1 MVSTA
6 RTRQRYSEGQ
16 RVTATV
22 EKVLPF
28 GVFVRLADGTL
39 AYIRRRELSLE
50 GDKPPG
56 EIVSEGQT
64 LQAVVL
70 SPAEASRLMELT
82 VRAIHPDP
90 WEQFVRRYKVWDVVT
105 ATVKH
110 IVPNGVFAQI
120 TPGVNGFIPLE
131 ELASWQVEKAEDVV
145 WTGDEVE
152 AVITRID
159 PSRKRV
165 NLSIRQRMEQLAQV
179 ESVFR
184 QIRLAEGVPD
194 SIGAEPIGESV
205 SSQEE
210 IPGSIGQF
218 GPILVLD
225 DHDSVREPL
234 VQWLNRQ
241 GYMARGAKT
250 VPEALALCQAQQ
262 YGLILVD
269 LDLPQID
276 GLQFIRQIRDCGE
289 RTFIA
294 VMSSPEWIEEHFLEI
309 QQLGVSEIFPKP
321 VNEQRLRQFLLRL
334 DRGEIIEPRIDLRES
349 SLPEIRTAQ
358 QLSAVMRSR
367 VPLARRFR
375 AGLEYLLDTTRA
387 EEAMV
392 FHMDRTSRMV
402 SIVASVGSIPLNEF
416 ATYALVTSPV
426 KDVILEGETIWEN
439 RVSQEQTRRFEKL
452 WELLPFESCIG
463 IPIETSGQTEY
474 ALFLFHREPEAFSRY
489 RLRDAWAMATFFAVA
504 IEQDALDRRIQE
516 ISRVF
521 LSGHLAAGLGH
532 EIFNRLSGL
541 DLEFQNLIADFEAL
555 WRNSPE
561 LKDKP
566 AAEEIRRALGRAAE
580 TAGGL
585 KQLIGEFRF
594 LIKAMQEEQVA
605 DVNEVVRQSA
615 SLIEPQARRA
625 QVTLH
630 LRPSPDVPPVAG
642 SPVGLQHVLLN
653 LIINAVQ
660 HMALKPDERRV
671 LEISTTHED
680 DLLPVKIRVS
690 DTGPG
695 IHRQLWERIFA
706 LGFTT
711 KPGGSGLGLYIARS
725 LVEAMGGR
733 ISVERSLVLLGTT
746 FLVELPAASRK

>member
-1 MVSTA
+1 MVSIA

-28 GVFVRLADGTL
+28 GVFVRLADGTR

-50 GDKPPG
+50 GDRPPG

-70 SPAEASRLMELT
+70 SPAEAGRLMELT

-90 WEQFVRRYKVWDVVT
+90 WEQFVRRYKVRDIVT

-110 IVPNGVFAQI
+110 VVPNGVFVQI
-120 TPGVNGFIPLE
+120 IPGVNGFIPLK
-131 ELASWQVEKAEDVV
+131 ELVSWRVEKAEDVV

-159 PSRKRV
+159 PSRKKV
-165 NLSIRQRMEQLAQV
+165 NLSIRQRMEQLARV

-184 QIRLAEGVPD
+184 QIGFTEGVPD
-194 SIGAEPIGESV
+194 SIAAELIGESA

-210 IPGSIGQF
+210 AAEFVGRI

-225 DHDSVREPL
+225 DHDSIRDPL
-234 VQWLNRQ
+234 VQWLIRQ
-241 GYMARGAKT
+241 GYTACGAKT
-250 VPEALALCQAQQ
+250 VPEALTLCQAQP

-294 VMSSPEWIEEHFLEI
+294 VMSSPEWIDEHFLEI
-309 QQLGVSEIFPKP
+309 QQLGVSEMFPKP
-321 VNEQRLRQFLLRL
+321 VNEQKLRQFLLRL

-367 VPLARRFR
+367 IPLARRFHN
-375 AGLEYLLDTTRA
+375 GLEYLLEMTRA
-387 EEAMV
+387 EEAIV
-392 FHMDRTSRMV
+392 FHMDRTSRIV

-439 RVSQEQTRRFEKL
+439 RVSQEPTRRFEKL
-452 WELLPFESCIG
+452 LELLPFESCIG
-463 IPIETSGQTEY
+463 IPIEASGQTEY
-474 ALFLFHREPEAFSRY
+474 ALFLFHREPETFSRY
-489 RLRDAWAMATFFAVA
+489 RLRDAWAMATLFAVA

-516 ISRVF
+516 ISRTF

-532 EIFNRLSGL
+532 EIYNRLSGL

-561 LKDKP
+561 LRMP

-585 KQLIGEFRF
+585 KQLVGEFR
-594 LIKAMQEEQVA
+594 LLLKAMQEEQVV

-615 SLIEPQARRA
+615 SLIEPQARRTK
-625 QVTLH
+625 VTLRF
-630 LRPSPDVPPVAG
+630 LPSPDVLPVAG
-642 SPVGLQHVLLN
+642 SGVGLQHVLLN
-653 LIINAVQ
+653 LMLNAIQ

-671 LEISTTHED
+671 LEISTAWED
-680 DLLPVKIRVS
+680 DALPVKIRVS

-695 IHRQLWERIFA
+695 IHRQLWEKIFA

-733 ISVERSLVLLGTT
+733 ISVERSLVPLGTT

>member
-1 MVSTA
+1 MVSIA

-28 GVFVRLADGTL
+28 GVFVRLADGTR

-50 GDKPPG
+50 GDRPPG

-70 SPAEASRLMELT
+70 SPAEAGRLMELT

-90 WEQFVRRYKVWDVVT
+90 WEQFVRRYKVRDTVT

-110 IVPNGVFAQI
+110 VVPNGVFVQI
-120 TPGVNGFIPLE
+120 IPGVNGFIPLE
-131 ELASWQVEKAEDVV
+131 ELVSWRVEKAEDVV

-159 PSRKRV
+159 PSRKKV
-165 NLSIRQRMEQLAQV
+165 NLSIRQRMEQLARV

-184 QIRLAEGVPD
+184 QIGFTEGVPD
-194 SIGAEPIGESV
+194 SIAAELIGESA

-210 IPGSIGQF
+210 AAEFVGRI

-225 DHDSVREPL
+225 DHDSIRDPL
-234 VQWLNRQ
+234 VQWLIRQ
-241 GYMARGAKT
+241 GYTACGAKT
-250 VPEALALCQAQQ
+250 VPEALTLCQAQP

-294 VMSSPEWIEEHFLEI
+294 VMSSPEWIDEHFLEI
-309 QQLGVSEIFPKP
+309 QQLGVSEMFPKP
-321 VNEQRLRQFLLRL
+321 VNEQKLRQFLLRL

-367 VPLARRFR
+367 IPLARRFHN
-375 AGLEYLLDTTRA
+375 GLEYLLEMTRA
-387 EEAMV
+387 EEAIV
-392 FHMDRTSRMV
+392 FHMDRTSRIV

-439 RVSQEQTRRFEKL
+439 RVSQEPTRRFEKL
-452 WELLPFESCIG
+452 LELLPFESCIG
-463 IPIETSGQTEY
+463 IPIEASGQTEY
-474 ALFLFHREPEAFSRY
+474 ALFLFHREPETFSRY
-489 RLRDAWAMATFFAVA
+489 RLRDAWAMATLFAVA

-516 ISRVF
+516 ISRTF

-532 EIFNRLSGL
+532 EIYNRLSGL

-561 LKDKP
+561 LRMP

-585 KQLIGEFRF
+585 KQLVGEFR
-594 LIKAMQEEQVA
+594 LLLKAMQEEQVV

-615 SLIEPQARRA
+615 SLIEPQARRTK
-625 QVTLH
+625 VTLRF
-630 LRPSPDVPPVAG
+630 LPSPDVLPVAG
-642 SPVGLQHVLLN
+642 SGVGLQHVLLN
-653 LIINAVQ
+653 LMLNAIQ

-671 LEISTTHED
+671 LEISTAWED
-680 DLLPVKIRVS
+680 DALPVKIRIS

-695 IHRQLWERIFA
+695 IHRQLWEKIFA

-733 ISVERSLVLLGTT
+733 ISVERSLVPLGTT

>member
-1 MVSTA
+1 MVSIA

-28 GVFVRLADGTL
+28 GVFVRLADGTR

-50 GDKPPG
+50 GDRPPG

-70 SPAEASRLMELT
+70 SPAEAGRLMELT

-90 WEQFVRRYKVWDVVT
+90 WEQFVRRYKVRDTVT

-110 IVPNGVFAQI
+110 VVPNGVFVQI
-120 TPGVNGFIPLE
+120 IPGVNGFIPLE
-131 ELASWQVEKAEDVV
+131 ELVSWRVEKAEDVV

-159 PSRKRV
+159 PSRKKV
-165 NLSIRQRMEQLAQV
+165 NLSIRQRMEQLARV

-184 QIRLAEGVPD
+184 QIGFTEGVPD
-194 SIGAEPIGESV
+194 SIAAELIGESA

-210 IPGSIGQF
+210 AAEFVGRI

-225 DHDSVREPL
+225 DHDSIRDPL
-234 VQWLNRQ
+234 VQWLIRQ
-241 GYMARGAKT
+241 GYTACGAKT
-250 VPEALALCQAQQ
+250 VPEALTLCQAQP

-294 VMSSPEWIEEHFLEI
+294 VMSSPEWIDEHFLEI
-309 QQLGVSEIFPKP
+309 QQLGVSEMFPKP
-321 VNEQRLRQFLLRL
+321 VNEQKLRQFLLRL

-367 VPLARRFR
+367 IPLARRFHN
-375 AGLEYLLDTTRA
+375 GLEYLLEMTRA
-387 EEAMV
+387 EEAIV
-392 FHMDRTSRMV
+392 FHMDRTSRIV

-439 RVSQEQTRRFEKL
+439 RVSQEPTRRFEKL
-452 WELLPFESCIG
+452 LELLPFESCIG
-463 IPIETSGQTEY
+463 IPIEASGQTEY
-474 ALFLFHREPEAFSRY
+474 ALFLFHREPETFSRY
-489 RLRDAWAMATFFAVA
+489 RLRDAWAMATLFAVA

-516 ISRVF
+516 ISRTF

-532 EIFNRLSGL
+532 EIYNRLSGL

-561 LKDKP
+561 LRMP

-585 KQLIGEFRF
+585 KQLVGEFR
-594 LIKAMQEEQVA
+594 LLLKAMQEEQVV

-615 SLIEPQARRA
+615 SLIEPQARRTK
-625 QVTLH
+625 VTLRF
-630 LRPSPDVPPVAG
+630 LPSPDVLPVAG
-642 SPVGLQHVLLN
+642 SGVGLQHVLLN
-653 LIINAVQ
+653 LMLNAIQ

-671 LEISTTHED
+671 LEISTAWED
-680 DLLPVKIRVS
+680 DALPVKIRVS

-695 IHRQLWERIFA
+695 IHRQLWEKIFA

-711 KPGGSGLGLYIARS
+711 KPGGSGLGLCIARS

-733 ISVERSLVLLGTT
+733 ISVERSLVPLGTT

>member
-1 MVSTA
+1 
-6 RTRQRYSEGQ
+6 
-16 RVTATV
+16 
-22 EKVLPF
+22 
-28 GVFVRLADGTL
+28 
-39 AYIRRRELSLE
+39 
-50 GDKPPG
+50 
-56 EIVSEGQT
+56 
-64 LQAVVL
+64 
-70 SPAEASRLMELT
+70 MELT

-90 WEQFVRRYKVWDVVT
+90 WEQFVRRYKVRDTVT

-110 IVPNGVFAQI
+110 VVPNGVFVQI
-120 TPGVNGFIPLE
+120 IPGVNGFIPLE
-131 ELASWQVEKAEDVV
+131 ELVSWRVEKAEDVV

-159 PSRKRV
+159 PSRKKV
-165 NLSIRQRMEQLAQV
+165 NLSIRQRMEQLARV

-184 QIRLAEGVPD
+184 QIGFTEGVPD
-194 SIGAEPIGESV
+194 SIAAELIGESA

-210 IPGSIGQF
+210 AAEFVGRI

-225 DHDSVREPL
+225 DHDSIRDPL
-234 VQWLNRQ
+234 VQWLIRQ
-241 GYMARGAKT
+241 GYTACGAKT
-250 VPEALALCQAQQ
+250 VPEALTLCQAQP

-294 VMSSPEWIEEHFLEI
+294 VMSSPEWIDEHFLEI
-309 QQLGVSEIFPKP
+309 QQLGVSEMFPKP
-321 VNEQRLRQFLLRL
+321 VNEQKLRQFLLRL

-367 VPLARRFR
+367 IPLARRFHN
-375 AGLEYLLDTTRA
+375 GLEYLLEMTRA
-387 EEAMV
+387 EEAIV
-392 FHMDRTSRMV
+392 FHMDRTSRIV

-439 RVSQEQTRRFEKL
+439 RVSQEPTRRFEKL
-452 WELLPFESCIG
+452 LELLPFESCIG
-463 IPIETSGQTEY
+463 IPIEASGQTEY
-474 ALFLFHREPEAFSRY
+474 ALFLFHREPETFSRY
-489 RLRDAWAMATFFAVA
+489 RLRDAWAMATLFAVA

-516 ISRVF
+516 ISRTF

-532 EIFNRLSGL
+532 EIYNRLSGL

-561 LKDKP
+561 LRMP

-585 KQLIGEFRF
+585 KQLVGEFR
-594 LIKAMQEEQVA
+594 LLLKAMQEEQVV

-615 SLIEPQARRA
+615 SLIEPQARRTK
-625 QVTLH
+625 VTLRF
-630 LRPSPDVPPVAG
+630 LPSPDVLPVAG
-642 SPVGLQHVLLN
+642 SGVGLQHVLLN
-653 LIINAVQ
+653 LMLNAIQ

-671 LEISTTHED
+671 LEISTAWED
-680 DLLPVKIRVS
+680 DALPVKIRVS

-695 IHRQLWERIFA
+695 IHRQLWEKIFA

-733 ISVERSLVLLGTT
+733 ISVERSLVPLGTT

>member
-1 MVSTA
+1 
-6 RTRQRYSEGQ
+6 
-16 RVTATV
+16 
-22 EKVLPF
+22 
-28 GVFVRLADGTL
+28 
-39 AYIRRRELSLE
+39 
-50 GDKPPG
+50 
-56 EIVSEGQT
+56 
-64 LQAVVL
+64 
-70 SPAEASRLMELT
+70 MELT

-90 WEQFVRRYKVWDVVT
+90 WEQFVRRYKVRDIVT

-110 IVPNGVFAQI
+110 VVPNGVFVQI
-120 TPGVNGFIPLE
+120 IPGVNGFIPLE
-131 ELASWQVEKAEDVV
+131 ELVSWRVEKAEDVV

-159 PSRKRV
+159 PSRKKV
-165 NLSIRQRMEQLAQV
+165 NLSIRQRMEQLARV

-184 QIRLAEGVPD
+184 QIGFTEGVPD
-194 SIGAEPIGESV
+194 SIAAELIGESA

-210 IPGSIGQF
+210 AAEFVGRI

-225 DHDSVREPL
+225 DHDSIRDPL
-234 VQWLNRQ
+234 VQWLIRQ
-241 GYMARGAKT
+241 GYTACGAKT
-250 VPEALALCQAQQ
+250 VPEALTLCQAQP

-294 VMSSPEWIEEHFLEI
+294 VMSSPEWIDEHFLEI
-309 QQLGVSEIFPKP
+309 QQLGVSEMFPKP
-321 VNEQRLRQFLLRL
+321 VNEQKLRQFLLRL

-367 VPLARRFR
+367 IPLARRFHN
-375 AGLEYLLDTTRA
+375 GLEYLLEMTRA
-387 EEAMV
+387 EEAIV
-392 FHMDRTSRMV
+392 FHMDRTSRIV

-439 RVSQEQTRRFEKL
+439 RVSQEPTRRFEKL
-452 WELLPFESCIG
+452 LELLPFESCIG
-463 IPIETSGQTEY
+463 IPIEASGQTEY
-474 ALFLFHREPEAFSRY
+474 ALFLFHREPETFSRY
-489 RLRDAWAMATFFAVA
+489 RLRDAWAMATLFAVA

-516 ISRVF
+516 ISRTF

-532 EIFNRLSGL
+532 EIYNRLSGL

-561 LKDKP
+561 LRMP

-585 KQLIGEFRF
+585 KQLVGEFR
-594 LIKAMQEEQVA
+594 LLLKAMQEEQVV

-615 SLIEPQARRA
+615 SLIEPQARRTK
-625 QVTLH
+625 VTLRF
-630 LRPSPDVPPVAG
+630 LPSPDVLPVAG
-642 SPVGLQHVLLN
+642 SGVGLQHVLLN
-653 LIINAVQ
+653 LMLNAIQ

-671 LEISTTHED
+671 LEISTAWED
-680 DLLPVKIRVS
+680 DALPVKIRVS

-695 IHRQLWERIFA
+695 IHRQLWEKIFA

-733 ISVERSLVLLGTT
+733 ISVERSLVPLGTT

>member
-1 MVSTA
+1 MVSIA

-28 GVFVRLADGTL
+28 GVFVRLADGTR

-50 GDKPPG
+50 GDRPPG

-70 SPAEASRLMELT
+70 SPAEAGRLMELT

-90 WEQFVRRYKVWDVVT
+90 WEQFVRRYKVRDTVT

-110 IVPNGVFAQI
+110 VVPNGVFVQI
-120 TPGVNGFIPLE
+120 IPGVNGFIPLE
-131 ELASWQVEKAEDVV
+131 ELVSWRVEKAEDVV

-159 PSRKRV
+159 PSRKKV
-165 NLSIRQRMEQLAQV
+165 NLSIRQRMEQLARV

-184 QIRLAEGVPD
+184 QIGFTEGVPD
-194 SIGAEPIGESV
+194 SIAAELIGESA

-210 IPGSIGQF
+210 AAEFVGRI

-225 DHDSVREPL
+225 DHDSIRDPL
-234 VQWLNRQ
+234 VQWLIRQ
-241 GYMARGAKT
+241 GYTACGAKT
-250 VPEALALCQAQQ
+250 VPEALTLCQAQP

-294 VMSSPEWIEEHFLEI
+294 VMSSPEWIDEHFLEI
-309 QQLGVSEIFPKP
+309 QQLGVSEMFPKP
-321 VNEQRLRQFLLRL
+321 VNEQKLRQFLLRL

-367 VPLARRFR
+367 IPLARRFHN
-375 AGLEYLLDTTRA
+375 GLEYLLEMTRA
-387 EEAMV
+387 EEAIV

-439 RVSQEQTRRFEKL
+439 RVSQEPTRRFEKL
-452 WELLPFESCIG
+452 LELLPFESCIG
-463 IPIETSGQTEY
+463 IPIEASGQTEY
-474 ALFLFHREPEAFSRY
+474 ALFLFHREPETFSRY
-489 RLRDAWAMATFFAVA
+489 RLRDAWAMATLFAVA

-516 ISRVF
+516 ISRTF

-532 EIFNRLSGL
+532 EIYNRLSGL

-561 LKDKP
+561 LRMP

-585 KQLIGEFRF
+585 KQLVGEFR
-594 LIKAMQEEQVA
+594 LLLKAMQEEQVV

-615 SLIEPQARRA
+615 SLIEPQARRTK
-625 QVTLH
+625 VTLRF
-630 LRPSPDVPPVAG
+630 LPSPDVLPVAG
-642 SPVGLQHVLLN
+642 SGVGLQHVLLN
-653 LIINAVQ
+653 LMLNAIQ

-671 LEISTTHED
+671 LEISTAWED
-680 DLLPVKIRVS
+680 DALPVKIRVS

-695 IHRQLWERIFA
+695 IHRQLWEKIFA

-733 ISVERSLVLLGTT
+733 ISVERSLVPLGTT

>member
-1 MVSTA
+1 
-6 RTRQRYSEGQ
+6 
-16 RVTATV
+16 VTATV

-28 GVFVRLADGTL
+28 GVFVRLADGTR

-50 GDKPPG
+50 GDRPPG

-70 SPAEASRLMELT
+70 SPAEAGRLMELT

-90 WEQFVRRYKVWDVVT
+90 WEQFVRRYKVRDTVT

-110 IVPNGVFAQI
+110 VVPNGVFVQI
-120 TPGVNGFIPLE
+120 IPGVNGFIPLE
-131 ELASWQVEKAEDVV
+131 ELVSWRVEKAEDVV

-159 PSRKRV
+159 PSRKKV
-165 NLSIRQRMEQLAQV
+165 NLSIRQRMEQLARV

-184 QIRLAEGVPD
+184 QIGFTEGVPD
-194 SIGAEPIGESV
+194 SIAAELIGESA

-210 IPGSIGQF
+210 AAEFVGRI

-225 DHDSVREPL
+225 DHDSIRDPL
-234 VQWLNRQ
+234 VQWLIRQ
-241 GYMARGAKT
+241 GYTACGAKT
-250 VPEALALCQAQQ
+250 VPEALTLCQAQP

-294 VMSSPEWIEEHFLEI
+294 VMSSPEWIDEHFLEI
-309 QQLGVSEIFPKP
+309 QQLGVSEMFPKP
-321 VNEQRLRQFLLRL
+321 VNEQKLRQFLLRL

-367 VPLARRFR
+367 IPLARRFHN
-375 AGLEYLLDTTRA
+375 GLEYLLEMTRA
-387 EEAMV
+387 EEAIV
-392 FHMDRTSRMV
+392 FHMDRTSRIV

-439 RVSQEQTRRFEKL
+439 RVSQEPTRRFEKL
-452 WELLPFESCIG
+452 LELLPFESCIG
-463 IPIETSGQTEY
+463 IPIEASGQTEY
-474 ALFLFHREPEAFSRY
+474 ALFLFHREPETFSRY
-489 RLRDAWAMATFFAVA
+489 RLRDAWAMATLFAVA

-516 ISRVF
+516 ISRTF

-532 EIFNRLSGL
+532 EIYNRLSGL

-561 LKDKP
+561 LRMP

-585 KQLIGEFRF
+585 KQLVGEFR
-594 LIKAMQEEQVA
+594 LLLKAMQEEQVV

-615 SLIEPQARRA
+615 SLIEPQARRTK
-625 QVTLH
+625 VTLRF
-630 LRPSPDVPPVAG
+630 LPSPDVLPVAG
-642 SPVGLQHVLLN
+642 SGVGLQHVLLN
-653 LIINAVQ
+653 LMLNAIQ

-671 LEISTTHED
+671 LEISTAWED
-680 DLLPVKIRVS
+680 DALPVKIRVS

-695 IHRQLWERIFA
+695 IHRQLWEKIFA

-733 ISVERSLVLLGTT
+733 ISVERSLVPLGTT

>member
-1 MVSTA
+1 
-6 RTRQRYSEGQ
+6 
-16 RVTATV
+16 VTATV

-28 GVFVRLADGTL
+28 GVFVRLADGTR

-50 GDKPPG
+50 GDRPPG

-70 SPAEASRLMELT
+70 SPAEAGRLMELT

-90 WEQFVRRYKVWDVVT
+90 WEQFVRRYKVRDTVT

-110 IVPNGVFAQI
+110 VVPNGVFVQI
-120 TPGVNGFIPLE
+120 IPGVNGFIPLE
-131 ELASWQVEKAEDVV
+131 ELVSWRVEKAEDVV

-159 PSRKRV
+159 PSRKKV
-165 NLSIRQRMEQLAQV
+165 NLSIRQRMEQLARV

-184 QIRLAEGVPD
+184 QIGFTEGVPD
-194 SIGAEPIGESV
+194 SIAAELIGESA

-210 IPGSIGQF
+210 AAEFVGRI

-225 DHDSVREPL
+225 DHDSIRDPL

-241 GYMARGAKT
+241 GYTACGAKT
-250 VPEALALCQAQQ
+250 VPEALTLCQAQP

-294 VMSSPEWIEEHFLEI
+294 VMSSPEWIDEHFLEI
-309 QQLGVSEIFPKP
+309 QQLGVSEMFPKP
-321 VNEQRLRQFLLRL
+321 VNEQKLRQFLLRL

-367 VPLARRFR
+367 IPLARRFHN
-375 AGLEYLLDTTRA
+375 GLEYLLEMTRA
-387 EEAMV
+387 EEAIV

-439 RVSQEQTRRFEKL
+439 RVSQEPTRRFEKL
-452 WELLPFESCIG
+452 LELLPFESCIG
-463 IPIETSGQTEY
+463 IPIEASGQTEY
-474 ALFLFHREPEAFSRY
+474 ALFLFHREPETFSRY
-489 RLRDAWAMATFFAVA
+489 RLRDAWAMATLFAVA

-516 ISRVF
+516 ISRTF

-532 EIFNRLSGL
+532 EIYNRLSGL

-561 LKDKP
+561 LRMP

-585 KQLIGEFRF
+585 KQLVGEFR
-594 LIKAMQEEQVA
+594 LLLKAMQEEQVV

-615 SLIEPQARRA
+615 SLIEPQARRTK
-625 QVTLH
+625 VTLRF
-630 LRPSPDVPPVAG
+630 LPSPDVLPVAG
-642 SPVGLQHVLLN
+642 SGVGLQHVLLN
-653 LIINAVQ
+653 LMLNAIQ

-671 LEISTTHED
+671 LEISTAWED
-680 DLLPVKIRVS
+680 DALPVKIRVS

-695 IHRQLWERIFA
+695 IHRQLWEKIFA

-733 ISVERSLVLLGTT
+733 ISVERSLVPLGTT

>member
-1 MVSTA
+1 MVSIA

-28 GVFVRLADGTL
+28 GVFVRLADGTR

-50 GDKPPG
+50 GDRPPG

-70 SPAEASRLMELT
+70 SPAEAGRLMELT

-90 WEQFVRRYKVWDVVT
+90 WEQFVRRYKVRDTVT

-110 IVPNGVFAQI
+110 VVPNGVFVQI
-120 TPGVNGFIPLE
+120 IPGVNGFIPLE
-131 ELASWQVEKAEDVV
+131 ELVSWRVEKAEDVV

-159 PSRKRV
+159 PSRKKV
-165 NLSIRQRMEQLAQV
+165 NLSIRQRMEQLARV

-184 QIRLAEGVPD
+184 QIGFTEGVPD
-194 SIGAEPIGESV
+194 SIAAELIGESA

-210 IPGSIGQF
+210 AAEFVGRI

-225 DHDSVREPL
+225 DHDSIRDPL
-234 VQWLNRQ
+234 VQWLIRQ
-241 GYMARGAKT
+241 GYTACGAKT
-250 VPEALALCQAQQ
+250 VPEALTLCQAQP

-294 VMSSPEWIEEHFLEI
+294 VMSSPEWIDEHFLEI
-309 QQLGVSEIFPKP
+309 QQLGVSEMFPKP
-321 VNEQRLRQFLLRL
+321 VNEQKLRQFLLRL

-367 VPLARRFR
+367 IPLARRFHN
-375 AGLEYLLDTTRA
+375 GLEYLLEMTRA
-387 EEAMV
+387 EEAIV
-392 FHMDRTSRMV
+392 FHMDRTSRIV

-439 RVSQEQTRRFEKL
+439 RVSQEPTRRFEKL
-452 WELLPFESCIG
+452 LELLPFESCIG
-463 IPIETSGQTEY
+463 IPIEASGQTEY
-474 ALFLFHREPEAFSRY
+474 ALFLFHREPETFSRY
-489 RLRDAWAMATFFAVA
+489 RLRDAWAMATLFAVA

-516 ISRVF
+516 ISRTF

-532 EIFNRLSGL
+532 EIYNRLSGL

-561 LKDKP
+561 LRMP

-585 KQLIGEFRF
+585 KQLVGEFR
-594 LIKAMQEEQVA
+594 LLLKAMQEEQVV

-615 SLIEPQARRA
+615 SLIEPQARRTK
-625 QVTLH
+625 VTLRF
-630 LRPSPDVPPVAG
+630 LPSPDVLPVAG
-642 SPVGLQHVLLN
+642 SGVGLQHVLLN
-653 LIINAVQ
+653 LMLNAIQ

-671 LEISTTHED
+671 LEISTAWED
-680 DLLPVKIRVS
+680 DALPVKIRVS

-695 IHRQLWERIFA
+695 IHRQLWEKIFA

-733 ISVERSLVLLGTT
+733 ISVERSLVPLGTT

>member
-1 MVSTA
+1 MVSIA

-28 GVFVRLADGTL
+28 GVFVRLADGTR

-50 GDKPPG
+50 GDRPPG

-70 SPAEASRLMELT
+70 SPAEAGRLMELT

-90 WEQFVRRYKVWDVVT
+90 WEQFVRRYKVRDTVT

-110 IVPNGVFAQI
+110 VVPNGVFVQI
-120 TPGVNGFIPLE
+120 IPGVNGFIPLE
-131 ELASWQVEKAEDVV
+131 ELVSWRVEKAEGVV

-159 PSRKRV
+159 PSRKKV
-165 NLSIRQRMEQLAQV
+165 NLSIRQRMEQLARV

-184 QIRLAEGVPD
+184 QIGFTEGVPD
-194 SIGAEPIGESV
+194 SIAAELIGESA

-210 IPGSIGQF
+210 AAEFVGRI

-225 DHDSVREPL
+225 DHDSIRDPL
-234 VQWLNRQ
+234 VQWLIRQ
-241 GYMARGAKT
+241 GYTACGAKT
-250 VPEALALCQAQQ
+250 VPEALTLCQAQP

-294 VMSSPEWIEEHFLEI
+294 VMSSPEWIDEHFLEI
-309 QQLGVSEIFPKP
+309 QQLGVSEMFPKP
-321 VNEQRLRQFLLRL
+321 VNEQKLRQFLLRL

-367 VPLARRFR
+367 IPLARRFHN
-375 AGLEYLLDTTRA
+375 GLEYLLEMTRA
-387 EEAMV
+387 EEAIV

-439 RVSQEQTRRFEKL
+439 RVSQEPTRRFEKL
-452 WELLPFESCIG
+452 LELLPFESCIG
-463 IPIETSGQTEY
+463 IPIEASGQTEY
-474 ALFLFHREPEAFSRY
+474 ALFLFHREPETFSRY
-489 RLRDAWAMATFFAVA
+489 RLRDAWAMATLFAVA

-516 ISRVF
+516 ISRTF

-532 EIFNRLSGL
+532 EIYNRLSGL

-561 LKDKP
+561 LRMP

-585 KQLIGEFRF
+585 KQLVGEFR
-594 LIKAMQEEQVA
+594 LLLKAMQEEQVV

-615 SLIEPQARRA
+615 SLIEPQARRTK
-625 QVTLH
+625 VTLRF
-630 LRPSPDVPPVAG
+630 LPSPDVLPVAG
-642 SPVGLQHVLLN
+642 SGVGLQHVLLN
-653 LIINAVQ
+653 LMLNAIQ

-671 LEISTTHED
+671 LEISTAWED
-680 DLLPVKIRVS
+680 DALPVKIRVS

-695 IHRQLWERIFA
+695 IHRQLWEKIFA

-733 ISVERSLVLLGTT
+733 ISVERSLVPLGTT